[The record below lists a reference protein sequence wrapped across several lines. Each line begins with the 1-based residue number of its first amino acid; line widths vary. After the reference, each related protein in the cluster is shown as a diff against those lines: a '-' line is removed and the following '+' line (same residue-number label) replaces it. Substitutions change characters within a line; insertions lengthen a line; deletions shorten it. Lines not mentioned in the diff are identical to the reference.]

1 MSLISSSSNYS
12 TIVVDTLNS
21 QLRYIAPIH
30 QFQNWGVNQNP
41 NNPLSNILSQI
52 NATNAMTI
60 ASNFIGIG
68 TTNPKSIVHIV
79 ANPSLPQ
86 SSNNFIYDANNT
98 GAYISISGNKSAN
111 LSGLGLTQY
120 SGAQFTYP
128 NGIQVN
134 SGDGIITNQD
144 SGRTSIIS
152 LSTFNGVVVDGTG
165 KVGINTSSFSNAF
178 NVNGNSAFGSY
189 ATNATTLNANCT
201 VGIGGNLGIG
211 TTNPAYPFHVQ
222 GNAFITGTLF
232 ASNMNILGSID
243 VINAYTLDTSNLVI
257 NNQTGI
263 GPALTVKQT
272 TISGNG
278 IIADFFDNDIS
289 GTTPVLRIAD
299 GGNVGFGTVTPGQKL
314 HIYGTGATAT
324 PSAILIDNQQE
335 TTTGGNPAQF
345 IQFRNL
351 ATGTTPVDYFAIGAS
366 FNGTAT
372 NGKNL
377 YISASSTAATNPL
390 VTDAKVTIQQ
400 GGNVGIGST
409 IPGFPLDVVG
419 TVRATTFS
427 GSAASLTSI
436 PSGQLTTT
444 ANIPYSALQT
454 VAALTSIAGNP
465 TGNSTNI
472 PVITVNTQGIVT
484 ALTTA
489 SITQS
494 QWIGTSPN
502 PIYYSSNVGINTNI
516 ITSYALDVSGQSRIQ
531 YGNSQ
536 ALFIKNTLNTNNS
549 NEIYFDSTII
559 NTNCKASIG
568 VGTDT
573 NVSGNIRGAYW
584 NVNNTDRI
592 NILPASGNV
601 GISSSNPIA
610 KLDVAGTGNFQNTLA
625 VNYATTTTDP
635 SVGQLYLYNS
645 ATANGNNASALI
657 RVAGSGASAG
667 SPFIGLDINTVSGW
681 SIGQINSGTASTNN
695 LAIRNTNNFTSTNVV
710 SLTPTGTLSAT
721 TFSGSGA
728 NLTSIPAVQLTGTNT
743 LPATVLP
750 LVASLPVG
758 AQGSSTVTPVITV
771 DTYGRVSA
779 LSTANISGLWS
790 VSAPYYYYNG
800 GNVGI
805 GTGTP
810 GQKLHIYGTGA
821 TATPS
826 AIYIDNQQE
835 ASANG
840 NPAQF
845 LQFRNLVTG
854 TTPTDYFAIGASFN
868 TSKNLYI
875 SASSTAQTYPLV
887 TDAKVT
893 IQQNGNVG
901 IGITNPTALLHLYGN
916 QSTLSQYI
924 TNASSTGVGNY
935 YLIPDTGSAN
945 SALISKG
952 GSAFAGTG
960 GAYILSITNLV
971 GNISIVATTGSIS
984 LTANS
989 TGNITLNTNNLASAF
1004 QLYNNGAVNIGN
1016 NQTTNKILVVNDPS
1030 SSDTPSS
1037 ATNFYG
1043 FGYNANTLRYQVP
1056 SATTSYN
1063 TWYGGTTAMMQLNN
1077 GNLTVTGD
1085 ITAFGSISDKR
1096 FKENIVSMST
1106 ELAMNTI
1113 MELNPVTYNWKKDIY
1128 NQEQAGKKDIG
1139 FIAQEVEEICPLVVG
1154 EFTLPAESAESAESA
1169 EKYKKVKYEKI
1180 VPYLVKTVQE
1190 LIKENKQLRVDMQEL
1205 KQQMNHRHQMEV
1217 PMMYL

>member
-30 QFQNWGVNQNP
+30 QFQNWGINQNP

-128 NGIQVN
+128 GGIQVN
-134 SGDGIITNQD
+134 SGDGIIANQD

-152 LSTFNGVVVDGTG
+152 LSTFNGVVVDGAG
-165 KVGINTSSFSNAF
+165 RVGISTASFSNTF

-189 ATNATTLNANCT
+189 ANSCNLSANCT

-211 TTNPAYPFHVQ
+211 TTSPQYPLHVQ
-222 GNAFITGTLF
+222 GNAFITGTLYT
-232 ASNMNILGSID
+232 SNMNILGSVD
-243 VINAYTLDTSNLVI
+243 VINAYTLDTSNVVI
-257 NNQTGI
+257 NNNGP
-263 GPALTVKQT
+263 GPAFSVTQNT
-272 TISGNG
+272 TLATNNV
-278 IIADFFDNDIS
+278 ADFYGS
-289 GTTPVLRIAD
+289 TAATPYLRIANN
-299 GGNVGFGTVTPGQKL
+299 GNIGLGTGTPGQKL

-324 PSAILIDNQQE
+324 PSAVYIDNQQE
-335 TTTGGNPAQF
+335 SITGGNPAQF

-351 ATGTTPVDYFAIGAS
+351 VTGSTPVDYFAIGAS

-372 NGKNL
+372 SGKNL

-390 VTDAKVTIQQ
+390 VTDAKLTIQQ

-465 TGNSTNI
+465 TGSSTNV

-489 SITQS
+489 SIIQS

-516 ITSYALDVSGQSRIQ
+516 TTSYALDVSGQSRIQ

-536 ALFIKNTLNTNNS
+536 ALFIKNTLATNNS
-549 NEIYFDSTII
+549 NEIYFDSTVI

-573 NVSGNIRGAYW
+573 NASGNIRGAYW
-584 NVNNTDRI
+584 SVNNTDRI

-625 VNYATTTTDP
+625 VNYATTTTDA

-681 SIGQINSGTASTNN
+681 SIGQVNSGTASTNN

-728 NLTSIPAVQLTGTNT
+728 NLTSIPAGQLTGTNT

-779 LSTANISGLWS
+779 LSTSNISGLWS
-790 VSAPYYYYNG
+790 VSSSYYYYNG

-805 GTGTP
+805 GTVTP
-810 GQKLHIYGTGA
+810 NQKLHIYGTGA

-835 ASANG
+835 TSANG

-875 SASSTAQTYPLV
+875 SASSTAQALPQV

-893 IQQNGNVG
+893 IQQSGNVG

-916 QSTLSQYI
+916 QGSLSQYI
-924 TNASSTGVGNY
+924 SNGSSTGVGNY
-935 YLIPDTGSAN
+935 YLIPDTGGAN

-952 GSAFAGTG
+952 GSSFAGTG

-971 GNISIVATTGSIS
+971 GNISIVATTGSIA
-984 LTANS
+984 LNANS
-989 TGNITLNTNNLASAF
+989 SGNITLNTNNLASAL
-1004 QLYNNGAVNIGN
+1004 QVYNNGAVNIGN

-1030 SSDTPSS
+1030 ASDTPSS

-1063 TWYGGTTAMMQLNN
+1063 TWYGGSTAMMQLNN

-1096 FKENIVSMST
+1096 FKENIISMST
-1106 ELAMNTI
+1106 ELAINTI

-1128 NQEQAGKKDIG
+1128 NQEHAGKKDIG

-1154 EFTLPAESAESAESA
+1154 EFTLPAESA